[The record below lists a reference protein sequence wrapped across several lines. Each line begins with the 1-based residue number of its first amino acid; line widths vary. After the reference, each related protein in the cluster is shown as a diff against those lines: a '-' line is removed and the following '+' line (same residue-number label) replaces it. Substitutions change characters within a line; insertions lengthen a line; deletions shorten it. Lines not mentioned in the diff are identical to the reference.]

1 MNAAALSM
9 ELASPELHFPTGF
22 CCNCGDLDC
31 AAAIQETPVTRYF
44 AIYGTG
50 NSFRLTLPVCK
61 GCRKTLRRRPSLFF
75 TRTLVFLLFTGGGF
89 LVLFGLGK
97 SGQLPA
103 WMSENLLPIGIG
115 LGAIATLIFYR
126 LRRAS
131 PPRTSFYQ
139 PVRIKQAKVR
149 FESVMSGPGAVVFM
163 KMAFTNPDYLNLFM
177 NANQDAVK
185 AGHLAVVKA

>member
-1 MNAAALSM
+1 M

-22 CCNCGDLDC
+22 CCNCGELNC
-31 AAAIQETPVTRYF
+31 AGEVQETHVTRYF

-50 NSFRLTLPVCK
+50 NSFRLTLPVCT
-61 GCRKTLRRRPSLFF
+61 GCRKTLRRRPSVFF

-89 LVLFGLGK
+89 LALLGLGQ

-103 WMSENLLPIGIG
+103 WMSENLLPIATG

-126 LRRAS
+126 LRRAR

-149 FESVMSGPGAVVFM
+149 FQSVMSGPGEVM
-163 KMAFTNPDYLNLFM
+163 YLKMAFTNPDYLNVFM
-177 NANQDAVK
+177 NANHEAIK